1 MATAQ
6 QIKALLK
13 SYIDRDE
20 DRFHSIVLQVAANE
34 ARQGHG
40 KFAQELR
47 ELVDQAKARGALS
60 IVGKQPIPIAH
71 PRGELSGL
79 LSVDYPKIRLLD
91 MILQSKLLKRIVR
104 ILNEQ
109 RHLSKLQ
116 NHGLE
121 PRRKLLLTGPPGCG
135 KTMTASVLAG
145 ELGIPL
151 FVVRLDGLITK
162 YMGET
167 AAKLRL
173 IFDAI
178 AQTRGV
184 YLFDEFDSIGTQ
196 RGLLNDVG
204 EIHRVLNS
212 FLMFIEQDQST
223 SLIIAATNHPQKLDF
238 ALYRRFDDVI
248 EYSLPDQELIPALL
262 KSRLIEFDMSK
273 VDLIRIAEA
282 ASGLSFAEINQACE
296 EAIKE
301 MIIHDKNVL
310 TTENLLN
317 SISEKITFSKKNT

>member
-6 QIKALLK
+6 QIKTILK
-13 SYIDRDE
+13 SVIEKDE
-20 DRFHSIVLQVAANE
+20 ARFYSTVMQVAANE

-47 ELVDQAKARGALS
+47 ELVDRAKARGAFS
-60 IVGKQPIPIAH
+60 TINRQPLAIAQ

-79 LSVDYPKIRLLD
+79 LSVDYPKVRLSD
-91 MILQSKLLKRIVR
+91 MILHPKLLKRLSR

-109 RHLSKLQ
+109 RHLTKLQ
-116 NHGLE
+116 THGLN

-135 KTMTASVLAG
+135 KTMSASALAG

-151 FVVRLDGLITK
+151 FEVRLDGLITK

-178 AQTRGV
+178 EQTRGV

-204 EIHRVLNS
+204 EIRRVLNS
-212 FLMFIEQDQST
+212 FLMFIERDRSS
-223 SLIIAATNHPQKLDF
+223 SLIIAATNHPQSLDF
-238 ALYRRFDDVI
+238 ALYRRYDDVI
-248 EYSLPDQELIPALL
+248 EYELPDQTLIVKLL
-262 KSRLIEFDMSK
+262 ETRLQDRGDSSIE
-273 VDLIRIAEA
+273 IARIAESA
-282 ASGLSFAEINQACE
+282 LGLSFAEISQACE

-301 MIIHDKNVL
+301 IIINDNDTLV
-310 TTENLLN
+310 TTGIL
-317 SISEKITFSKKNT
+317 SFIDEKKSFRK

>member
-1 MATAQ
+1 MATAE

-13 SYIDRDE
+13 SVVEKDE
-20 DRFHSIVLQVAANE
+20 PRFYSIVMQVAANE

-47 ELVDQAKARGALS
+47 ELVDQAKSRGAFA
-60 IVGKQPIPIAH
+60 IVNKQPIPLAY

-79 LSVDYPKIRLLD
+79 LSVDYPQIRLTD
-91 MILQSKLLKRIVR
+91 MILHPKLLKRLAR
-104 ILNEQ
+104 IIKEQ

-116 NHGLE
+116 THGLN
-121 PRRKLLLTGPPGCG
+121 PRRKLLLIGPPGCG
-135 KTMTASVLAG
+135 KTMTATALAG
-145 ELGIPL
+145 ELGIPI
-151 FVVRLDGLITK
+151 FIVRLDGLITK

-204 EIHRVLNS
+204 EIRRVLNS
-212 FLMFIEQDQST
+212 FLMFIERDQST
-223 SLIIAATNHPQKLDF
+223 SLIIAATNHPQNLDF

-248 EYSLPDQELIPALL
+248 EYELPDQKLALL
-262 KSRLIEFDMSK
+262 LLKTRLHDFNTSRL
-273 VDLIRIAEA
+273 DLAQIAEA
-282 ASGLSFAEINQACE
+282 AYGLSFAEISQLCE

-301 MIIHDKNVL
+301 MIISDSDEL
-310 TTENLLN
+310 ITEEMLGL
-317 SISEKITFSKKNT
+317 ISEKKAFRK

>member
-1 MATAQ
+1 MATAE

-13 SYIDRDE
+13 SVVEKDE
-20 DRFHSIVLQVAANE
+20 PRFYSIVMQVAANE

-47 ELVDQAKARGALS
+47 ELVDQAKSRGAFA
-60 IVGKQPIPIAH
+60 IVNKQPIPIAT

-79 LSVDYPKIRLLD
+79 LSVDYPKIRVTD
-91 MILQSKLLKRIVR
+91 MILQPKLLKRLAR

-109 RHLSKLQ
+109 RNLNKLQ
-116 NHGLE
+116 THGLN

-135 KTMTASVLAG
+135 KTMTATALAG
-145 ELGIPL
+145 ELGIPI
-151 FVVRLDGLITK
+151 FIVRLDGLITK

-178 AQTRGV
+178 EQTRGV

-204 EIHRVLNS
+204 EIRRVLNS
-212 FLMFIEQDQST
+212 FLMFIERDQST
-223 SLIIAATNHPQKLDF
+223 SLIIAATNHPQDLDF
-238 ALYRRFDDVI
+238 ALYRRFDDNI
-248 EYSLPDQELIPALL
+248 EYELPDPKLTLLLL
-262 KSRLIEFDMSK
+262 KTRLQDYNTSK
-273 VDLIRIAEA
+273 LDLAQIAGA
-282 ASGLSFAEINQACE
+282 ANGLSFAEISQVCE
-296 EAIKE
+296 EALKE
-301 MIIHDKNVL
+301 MIINDSDTLVTDEL
-310 TTENLLN
+310 IGL
-317 SISEKITFSKKNT
+317 ISEKRTIRK